1 MTGEG
6 STSKRFVHILAVVAA
21 ALALVFGLSTGA
33 HDQSPRSVQGES
45 VTLVSA
51 AVPQRAWDTLARIDA
66 GTWPP
71 NDGSG
76 TKGGGTWSNREGTLP
91 SADSAGRRINYQE
104 WDVNIKKPGQ
114 SRDAERIVTGNDR
127 SAWYTGDHYATFT
140 RMR

>member
-1 MTGEG
+1 M
-6 STSKRFVHILAVVAA
+6 KP
-21 ALALVFGLSTGA
+21 VFGVLAAVAMVIGLVVGTDRSAILTAGPAPQLSHSIVLA
-33 HDQSPRSVQGES
+33 SN
-45 VTLVSA
+45 A

-76 TKGGGTWSNREGTLP
+76 THGGTVWTDAEGTLP
-91 SADSAGRRINYQE
+91 RTDSAGNPISYRE
-104 WDVNIKKPGQ
+104 WDVNEKQPGHN
-114 SRDAERIVTGNDR
+114 RDAERIVTGSDG

>member
-1 MTGEG
+1 MTGAG

-21 ALALVFGLSTGA
+21 ALTLVFGLSTGE
-33 HDQSPRSVQGES
+33 QSPRPVHGES

-76 TKGGGTWSNREGTLP
+76 TKGGGTWTNQEKSLP
-91 SADSAGRRINYQE
+91 STDSAGRRISYQE
-104 WDVNIKKPGQ
+104 WDVNIKKPGHN
-114 SRDAERIVTGNDR
+114 RDAERIVTGSDK
-127 SAWYTGDHYATFT
+127 SAWYTGDHYVTFT

>member
-1 MTGEG
+1 M
-6 STSKRFVHILAVVAA
+6 HILAVLVA
-21 ALALVFGLSTGA
+21 ALALVFGLSTGE
-33 HDQSPRSVQGES
+33 QSPRSVHADS

-51 AVPQRAWDTLARIDA
+51 AIPQRAWDTLARIDA
-66 GTWPP
+66 DTWPP

-91 SADSAGRRINYQE
+91 STDSSGRRIAYQE

-114 SRDAERIVTGNDR
+114 SRDAERIVTGNDK

>member
-1 MTGEG
+1 MTGAG
-6 STSKRFVHILAVVAA
+6 STAKRLVHLLAVVAA
-21 ALALVFGLSTGA
+21 ALTLVLGLSTGA
-33 HDQSPRSVQGES
+33 QEQHARPAQTES
-45 VTLVSA
+45 ITLLGA

-91 SADSAGRRINYQE
+91 RTDAAGRPITYQE

-114 SRDAERIVTGNDR
+114 TRDAERIVTGSER

>member
-1 MTGEG
+1 MTGAG

-21 ALALVFGLSTGA
+21 VLSMVLGLSTGA
-33 HDQSPRSVQGES
+33 QEHSPRSVRGEA

-91 SADSAGRRINYQE
+91 STDASGRRIAYQE

-114 SRDAERIVTGNDR
+114 NRDAERIVTGNDR
-127 SAWYTGDHYATFT
+127 SAWYTGDHYVSFT

>member
-1 MTGEG
+1 MTGAG

-21 ALALVFGLSTGA
+21 ALTLVFGLSTGEQA
-33 HDQSPRSVQGES
+33 PRSVRGDS
-45 VTLVSA
+45 VVLVSA
-51 AVPQRAWDTLARIDA
+51 AVPQRAWDTLARIDV

-76 TKGGGTWSNREGTLP
+76 TKGGGTWSNRDATLP
-91 SADSAGRRINYQE
+91 STDSSGRRITYQE

-114 SRDAERIVTGNDR
+114 NRDAERIVTGNDR
-127 SAWYTGDHYATFT
+127 SAWYTGDHYVSFT

>member
-1 MTGEG
+1 MTGAG
-6 STSKRFVHILAVVAA
+6 SISKRFVHILAVVAA
-21 ALALVFGLSTGA
+21 ALTLVFGLSTGA
-33 HDQSPRSVQGES
+33 QEQSGPGQSV
-45 VTLVSA
+45 VLVSA

-91 SADSAGRRINYQE
+91 STDSAGRRIAYQE

-114 SRDAERIVTGNDR
+114 NRDAERIVTGNDR
-127 SAWYTGDHYATFT
+127 SAWYTGDHYVSFT

>member
-1 MTGEG
+1 MTGAG
-6 STSKRFVHILAVVAA
+6 SISKRFVHILAVVAA
-21 ALALVFGLSTGA
+21 ALTLVFGLSTGEKA
-33 HDQSPRSVQGES
+33 PGPVRGDSV
-45 VTLVSA
+45 VLVSA

-76 TKGGGTWSNREGTLP
+76 TKGGGTWSNRDATLP
-91 SADSAGRRINYQE
+91 SADSSGRRITYQE

-114 SRDAERIVTGNDR
+114 NRDAERIVTGNDR
-127 SAWYTGDHYATFT
+127 SAWYTGDHYVSFI

>member
-1 MTGEG
+1 MTGAG
-6 STSKRFVHILAVVAA
+6 STSKRFVHILAVLVAT
-21 ALALVFGLSTGA
+21 LALVFGLSTGE
-33 HDQSPRSVQGES
+33 QSPRSVYADS
-45 VTLVSA
+45 VTLVSTA
-51 AVPQRAWDTLARIDA
+51 IPQRAWDTLARIDA
-66 GTWPP
+66 GAWPP

-91 SADSAGRRINYQE
+91 STDSAGRRIAYQE

-114 SRDAERIVTGNDR
+114 SRDAERIVTGNDK

>member
-1 MTGEG
+1 MTGAG
-6 STSKRFVHILAVVAA
+6 STSKRFVHIVVVVTA
-21 ALALVFGLSTGA
+21 ALALIFGLSTGA
-33 HDQSPRSVQGES
+33 PEQARPVRADES
-45 VTLVSA
+45 IVLVSA

-76 TKGGGTWSNREGTLP
+76 TKGGGVWSNREGRLP
-91 SADSAGRRINYQE
+91 ATDSAGSRIAYQE

-114 SRDAERIVTGNDR
+114 TRDAERIVTGSDR
-127 SAWYTGDHYATFT
+127 SAWYTGDHYASFT